1 MLLGSRGGWGG
12 GGGLSRGPQR
22 GLRAHVRAHQVSAP
36 AWMLDPRPQLEQLA
50 HQPTAQDLPR
60 EQPRASNLPIV
71 RLQFDSIPVEDG
83 GPYDSP
89 QRREFEEQL
98 LHKVIE
104 HPEYGYNP
112 NTPNAHS
119 CIRAYQFHR
128 LGSRNGHA
136 DISLAR
142 HSPAAR
148 QLAEKWV
155 REGAVVEEF
164 TLHARYAPS
173 LRPVGTVRVLI
184 CDLPAGYEVQGITE
198 TLLTCAGYEN
208 ASTLV
213 VSEFLGTGVLAS
225 REVKSVGRSDFI
237 VAFVDAPAGDQKLQL
252 LPDHLF
258 LENGK
263 RVFIGVE
270 GRDPQ
275 QRGFIPVGTPSPPPP
290 PPPPARPYVASGPP
304 AGIRTREDP
313 ARGGA
318 ARERDT
324 SNGTSAMQVD
334 PRPTPFPLIP
344 PAEFQA
350 LVQQGEA
357 LTRLADRPPSTWGP
371 QEQYWGMLAA
381 LRVPSAMDIDS
392 TGTTPET
399 APRASTPPA
408 QQQQQQSVQPTLPQ
422 QQQQQQ
428 AQRQQ
433 QERLEQEHEQQRQQ
447 ELHQAQQRLL
457 EQQHLRRQQLQQQQQ
472 EQQQQ
477 QQQTQQPPRR
487 PQSGQ
492 QQQQQQ
498 QHRREQRQP
507 PPPRQQHSQRQRQ
520 QQHSPS
526 RAEAAWEAW
535 KKGQMYDNMAHALDE
550 YELQAEETK
559 EAVIREFY
567 AFLGSSPLARG
578 NQQGGSGAGGTAALP
593 RFAVLWLDE
602 RYKTGGYGS
611 DTSSGGLQSTRKS
624 TRARRA
630 PDPERLYGSRST
642 SSPRGGPA

>member
-1 MLLGSRGGWGG
+1 MLQGSRGGWVG

-60 EQPRASNLPIV
+60 EPPRTSNLPIV
-71 RLQFDSIPVEDG
+71 RLQFDSIPIEAG

-89 QRREFEEQL
+89 QRKAFAEQL
-98 LHKVIE
+98 LQKVFE

-112 NTPNAHS
+112 NTPNAHP
-119 CIRAYQFHR
+119 CIRAYQFHH

-155 REGAVVEEF
+155 REGAAVEGF

-213 VSEFLGTGVLAS
+213 VAEFLGTGVLAS
-225 REVKSVGRSDFI
+225 REVRAVGRSDFI

-263 RVFIGVE
+263 RVFVGVE

-290 PPPPARPYVASGPP
+290 PPPPARPSVASEPP
-304 AGIRTREDP
+304 ASTRDREDP
-313 ARGGA
+313 ARGGVT
-318 ARERDT
+318 RQEDP
-324 SNGTSAMQVD
+324 SNGSTAMQVD
-334 PRPTPFPLIP
+334 PTPAPFPLIS
-344 PAEFQA
+344 AADFQA

-357 LTRLADRPPSTWGP
+357 LMRLADRPPGTWRS
-371 QEQYWGMLAA
+371 QEQHWGRLAWPR
-381 LRVPSAMDIDS
+381 LPSAMDIDS
-392 TGTTPET
+392 TGITPET
-399 APRASTPPA
+399 APRAAAPTA
-408 QQQQQQSVQPTLPQ
+408 QQRQQQSGQHTLPQQHQAEQQQQ

-433 QERLEQEHEQQRQQ
+433 QERQEQEQQQQRQQ
-447 ELHQAQQRLL
+447 ELYQAQQQRLQ
-457 EQQHLRRQQLQQQQQ
+457 QQHLQRR
-472 EQQQQ
+472 QQQQ
-477 QQQTQQPPRR
+477 QQQQQIR
-487 PQSGQ
+487 PQPG
-492 QQQQQQ
+492 QQQQ
-498 QHRREQRQP
+498 QHRREHQQP
-507 PPPRQQHSQRQRQ
+507 SPPRQT
-520 QQHSPS
+520 
-526 RAEAAWEAW
+526 RAERAWTAW
-535 KKGQMYDNMAHALDE
+535 KKDNALYDNMAYGLDE
-550 YELQAEETK
+550 HELKAGETK
-559 EAVIREFY
+559 ESVIREFY
-567 AFLGSSPLARG
+567 AFLGSSPLARD
-578 NQQGGSGAGGTAALP
+578 NHQGGTGARGTASLP
-593 RFAVLWLDE
+593 RYAILWLEE
-602 RYKTGGYGS
+602 RYEIGGYGS
-611 DTSSGGLQSTRKS
+611 DTSSGGLLSTRKS
-624 TRARRA
+624 SRTRRA
-630 PDPERLYGSRST
+630 PDPERQYGSRET
-642 SSPRGGPA
+642 SSPRGAPA